1 VSTPSPAIG
10 APRPAHLS
18 LFGIVAALVGLV
30 LLVLTIRQVGW
41 GAVVQGISSVG
52 VWFLVVVALG
62 GLRFAARARGWQA
75 CTEGTVGSRES
86 GVGSRESGV
95 GVPERPSDFDFPH
108 AFGATLAADALGN
121 LTPLGLLASEPA
133 KVLLVRRRLSTV
145 AGISSVAADNVFYT
159 LSVLVMI
166 VAGMLVFVR
175 RTTVPSELTL
185 AADVVIGIAVVA
197 MLAGV
202 WIARQQPAL
211 LSWLAA
217 RVFRWTGRGHTSSDR
232 LAEIEQR
239 FYGLLQWPAGRLL
252 RIAGWHMLFHV
263 AAVAES
269 FLVLRLLP
277 GGAHASLV
285 DAFLLETTGRFIT
298 VAFKF
303 VPYRLGVDEAGTA
316 LVARAL
322 AFDPTIGVSI
332 ALVRRL
338 RILVWNGIGLALLAR
353 HRG

>member
-1 VSTPSPAIG
+1 MPSESPAIG
-10 APRPAHLS
+10 APRPTHLS
-18 LFGIVAALVGLV
+18 LVSLIAALVGLI
-30 LLVLTIRQVGW
+30 LLVLTIREVGW
-41 GAVVQGISSVG
+41 AAVVQGISSVG
-52 VWFLVVVALG
+52 LWFLAVVALG

-75 CTEGTVGSRES
+75 CTEDAGDVA
-86 GVGSRESGV
+86 
-95 GVPERPSDFDFPH
+95 FDFPH
-108 AFGATLAADALGN
+108 AFGAMLAADALGN

-166 VAGMLVFVR
+166 VAGTMVFVR
-175 RTTVPSELTL
+175 RTTVPTELTV
-185 AADVVIGIAVVA
+185 AADVVIAVAIVG
-197 MLAGV
+197 MLAGI
-202 WIARQQPAL
+202 WIARRQPAL
-211 LSWLAA
+211 LSWLAD
-217 RVFRWTGRGHTSSDR
+217 RVMRWAGRSQSS
-232 LAEIEQR
+232 AEQLVELEQR
-239 FYGLLQWPAGRLL
+239 FYGLLQWPASRLL
-252 RIAGWHMLFHV
+252 RIAGWHTVFHV

-277 GGAHASLV
+277 GGGQASLV
-285 DAFLLETTGRFIT
+285 DAFLLETAGRFIT

-332 ALVRRL
+332 ALVRRV
-338 RILVWNGIGLALLAR
+338 RILIWNAVGLALLAR
-353 HRG
+353 YRN